1 MDVRVRSCAPS
12 LAGPC
17 RGGPVPTRR
26 AGPGQPSLPGR
37 ALFACAPP
45 LRFGACPPR
54 RNIPSFPRPLGRRSA
69 DPSGWPFRLP
79 RSLSPRRDGRG
90 GPGWCGA
97 PAGDVAGWAHASPHR
112 CRPLHAHGHRPRRQ
126 HAVLRRRDG
135 AAAPAGLR
143 VRAAADG
150 PQDGVHGRARAAAGR
165 PGRAVH
171 AIWPPGSTTSAS
183 GSTPWRSCRSGN
195 GTSRSTASSTRR
207 SPTAA
212 CRSTSTSATPTASRW
227 RSRLPGRRTP
237 RRWSCSGAPS

>member
-1 MDVRVRSCAPS
+1 MDVRVRSRAPS

-17 RGGPVPTRR
+17 RGGLVLTRR

-37 ALFACAPP
+37 ALFTFAPP
-45 LRFGACPPR
+45 LRFGACPSAH
-54 RNIPSFPRPLGRRSA
+54 NAPSSLVGSLA
-69 DPSGWPFRLP
+69 QGLASL
-79 RSLSPRRDGRG
+79 LSPDGAARSDLERGRG
-90 GPGWCGA
+90 GPADSWCRLVTMT
-97 PAGDVAGWAHASPHR
+97 DASPHG

-165 PGRAVH
+165 AGRAVH
-171 AIWPPGSTTSAS
+171 PPGDRARPPRLRGRLHS
-183 GSTPWRSCRSGN
+183 RSCRSGN
-195 GTSRSTASSTRR
+195 GTSRSTASTTRR
-207 SPTAA
+207 SPTGA

-227 RSRLPGRRTP
+227 RSRPPGRRTP